1 MTDREATRAWLDL
14 LRASNAIKKS
24 VDTAFKA
31 EFGLSLSR
39 FDIMATLA
47 RSGAQG
53 LRAGELSQQLMVTE
67 GNTTQVTAP
76 LIRDGLVRRRTSSE
90 DARVAIFTL
99 TKKGERLFEQMA
111 EAHHA
116 WISKTFAAFSGADL
130 TTLRTLLGRLSAPST
145 FVLSEAKDSA

>member
-47 RSGAQG
+47 RSGERG

-76 LIRDGLVRRRTSSE
+76 LIRDGLVRRRTSPE

-99 TKKGERLFEQMA
+99 TKKGERLFDRMA
-111 EAHHA
+111 EAHHS
-116 WISKTFAAFSGADL
+116 WISSAFAGFTTPDL
-130 TTLRTLLGRLSAPST
+130 AALRHLLGRLAHPAAI
-145 FVLSEAKDSA
+145 VEAKDPA